1 MLLGNRRTQICI
13 FSCIFK
19 VSKLKVRVLV
29 LLVLNPG
36 FVKLGLSLGKDKLFK
51 YITDLGFGSK
61 TGIDLNGEATGILFK
76 MANIPYGFPYTISA
90 TTGYGGVLQ
99 VCGFDNELFAFDLSC
114 PFEHNPNIRI
124 AIDESLNAYCRE
136 CGSVYDVFYGS
147 GMPIEGPSAIKG
159 YSLRKYNI
167 RYNTTTYSY
176 MIIN

>member
-1 MLLGNRRTQICI
+1 MLKKKIITLLFIILIICWGCSSI
-13 FSCIFK
+13 NDERIPLTSVRIEVTLAQQQNPEWWANTPATH
-19 VSKLKVRVLV
+19 VSFLK
-29 LLVLNPG
+29 P
-36 FVKLGLSLGKDKLFK
+36 
-51 YITDLGFGSK
+51 
-61 TGIDLNGEATGILFK
+61 
-76 MANIPYGFPYTISA
+76 NIPYGFPFTISA
-90 TTGYGGVLQ
+90 TTGYEGVLQ

-147 GMPIEGPSAIKG
+147 GMPIEGPSATNG

-167 RYNTTTYSY
+167 RYITTTGSY